1 MTVSQQIIE
10 VLNYIGEKIGL
21 AIDWTAEN
29 VLPQVTMLC
38 EKFIKWQVMKDYASL
53 CICALMLG
61 IGITGL
67 VHCVKNVK
75 RDLERSY
82 GDDGILGGL
91 LIAFV
96 VAPIIIAGSIWG
108 IRTVFDI
115 IKCTTFPE
123 LKMYEVLTELLN
135 K

>member
-21 AIDWTAEN
+21 AIDWTADN
-29 VLPQVTMLC
+29 VLPQVTVLC
-38 EKFIKWQVMKDYASL
+38 EKYIKWTVMKDFVSL

-61 IGITGL
+61 LGITGL
-67 VHCVKNVK
+67 VHCVKNIKKDVEK
-75 RDLERSY
+75 Y
-82 GDDGILGGL
+82 WGDDGALGILLIIFVVSPLILG
-91 LIAFV
+91 
-96 VAPIIIAGSIWG
+96 GSIWG
-108 IRTVFDI
+108 VSAVFDI

-123 LKMYEVLTELLN
+123 LKMYEVLTGLLQ